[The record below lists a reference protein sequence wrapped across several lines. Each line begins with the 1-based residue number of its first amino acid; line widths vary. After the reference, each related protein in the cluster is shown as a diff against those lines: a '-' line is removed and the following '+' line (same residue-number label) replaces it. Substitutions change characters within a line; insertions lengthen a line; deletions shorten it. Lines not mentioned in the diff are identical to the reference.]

1 MAKAGIDRDRID
13 PQFLIDLAE
22 PLEDV
27 YERIEHDLLINIARQ
42 FKGGTALSEGA
53 QYPVRML
60 ARMGALTR
68 ENYRIIASY
77 SGMSGQ
83 MVEQAL
89 RQAIEQ
95 SLDAVDPELARSVT
109 RPDYIPTR
117 EEAVTRTME
126 IYERQAINTLN
137 MVNTVMLNSSLDAYR
152 QLVND
157 TAAYEEQLAQ
167 AQVIL
172 NEEAGAVTLGTK
184 SPQEA
189 MRASVKRMAQ
199 NGLYGFTDR
208 AGHRWSAQAYVT
220 MDIRTTAANAARQA
234 SMDRNEDYGNNLI
247 EVSSHIG
254 ARPLCAPYQGK
265 VFSTDG
271 TSGTAHDATGRPI
284 PYSPLSQT
292 SYGQPAGLF
301 GINCGHFPYPFVD
314 GVSMMAFKPYP
325 KALND
330 EVYKQSQEQ
339 RYQERQIRY
348 KKTEADALEAA
359 GDKEGAEELRRQA
372 RVMTADL
379 RDWCD
384 DNGRTFRADRVT
396 VYPTRESASHV

>member
-13 PQFLIDLAE
+13 PQFLVDLAE

-27 YERIEHDLLINIARQ
+27 YERIEHDLMVNIARQ
-42 FKGGTALSEGA
+42 FKGVKLGRDA

-60 ARMGALTR
+60 ARLGRLTD
-68 ENYRIIASY
+68 ENYRIIARY

-83 MVEQAL
+83 LVEQAL
-89 RQAIEQ
+89 RQACEQ
-95 SLDAVDPELARSVT
+95 ALNSVDPELARSVT

-117 EEAVTRTME
+117 DEAVTRTME
-126 IYERQAINTLN
+126 EYRRQAINTLN

-152 QLVND
+152 QIVTD
-157 TAAYEEQLAQ
+157 TAAYEQQLAQ

-172 NEEAGAVTLGTK
+172 NEEAGAVTLGSK
-184 SPQEA
+184 SPRDA
-189 MRASVKRMAQ
+189 VRDGVIRMAD

-234 SMDRNEDYGNNLI
+234 SMDRNADYGNNLI

-284 PYSPLSQT
+284 PYTPLSGT

-339 RYQERQIRY
+339 RYQERQIRH
-348 KKTEADALEAA
+348 KLTDADALEAA
-359 GDKEGAEELRRQA
+359 GDKEGAEEFRRQA
-372 RVMTADL
+372 RVMTQDL

-384 DNGRTFRADRVT
+384 DNGRTFRAYRVT
-396 VYPTRESASHV
+396 VYPTRETASHV